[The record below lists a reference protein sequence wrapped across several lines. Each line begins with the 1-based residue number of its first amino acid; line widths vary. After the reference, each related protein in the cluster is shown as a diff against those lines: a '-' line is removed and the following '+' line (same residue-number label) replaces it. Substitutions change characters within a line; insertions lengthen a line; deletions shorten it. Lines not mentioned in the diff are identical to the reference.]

1 MAKLI
6 NIGFGN
12 VVNSRKIVAVV
23 SPDAAPVKRMIQSIK
38 GTRSLIDA
46 TQGRKTKAVIVTSD
60 DYLVLSALQPETIA
74 RKLIIMK
81 KRKRNMS
88 KGVLTVVSG
97 FSGAGK
103 GTVMK
108 RLLEKYENYA
118 LSISVT
124 TRKPREG
131 ERDGIEYFFRTREE
145 VEAMIQEDQL
155 LEHAEYVGN
164 YYGTPRFYV
173 EDMLSQ
179 GKNVILEIE
188 IQGAMKIKEKIP
200 EAVLV
205 FVTPPTIEELRSRL
219 IGRGTETADVIASRL
234 RRAAEES
241 EGMNNY
247 DYILINDQVEDC
259 VDQLHQI
266 ILSERCRAQRNEE
279 LINTIQEEARIFMKG
294 DK

>member
-1 MAKLI
+1 
-6 NIGFGN
+6 
-12 VVNSRKIVAVV
+12 
-23 SPDAAPVKRMIQSIK
+23 
-38 GTRSLIDA
+38 
-46 TQGRKTKAVIVTSD
+46 
-60 DYLVLSALQPETIA
+60 
-74 RKLIIMK
+74 
-81 KRKRNMS
+81 MS

-108 RLLEKYENYA
+108 RLLEKYENYV

-179 GKNVILEIE
+179 GKNVILENRNSGCNE
-188 IQGAMKIKEKIP
+188 DQKKKFRRQFWYCNP
-200 EAVLV
+200 
-205 FVTPPTIEELRSRL
+205 TTIEELHSRL

-241 EGMNNY
+241 E
-247 DYILINDQVEDC
+247 E
-259 VDQLHQI
+259 
-266 ILSERCRAQRNEE
+266 
-279 LINTIQEEARIFMKG
+279 
-294 DK
+294 

>member
-1 MAKLI
+1 
-6 NIGFGN
+6 
-12 VVNSRKIVAVV
+12 
-23 SPDAAPVKRMIQSIK
+23 
-38 GTRSLIDA
+38 
-46 TQGRKTKAVIVTSD
+46 
-60 DYLVLSALQPETIA
+60 
-74 RKLIIMK
+74 
-81 KRKRNMS
+81 MS

-179 GKNVILEIE
+179 VKNVILEIE

-241 EGMNNY
+241 EGMDNY

>member
-1 MAKLI
+1 
-6 NIGFGN
+6 
-12 VVNSRKIVAVV
+12 
-23 SPDAAPVKRMIQSIK
+23 
-38 GTRSLIDA
+38 
-46 TQGRKTKAVIVTSD
+46 
-60 DYLVLSALQPETIA
+60 
-74 RKLIIMK
+74 
-81 KRKRNMS
+81 MS

-179 GKNVILEIE
+179 GKNGSSSGICN
-188 IQGAMKIKEKIP
+188 
-200 EAVLV
+200 
-205 FVTPPTIEELRSRL
+205 PTY
-219 IGRGTETADVIASRL
+219 D
-234 RRAAEES
+234 RRTS
-241 EGMNNY
+241 QPSDRPWY
-247 DYILINDQVEDC
+247 
-259 VDQLHQI
+259 
-266 ILSERCRAQRNEE
+266 RN
-279 LINTIQEEARIFMKG
+279 G
-294 DK
+294 

>member
-1 MAKLI
+1 
-6 NIGFGN
+6 
-12 VVNSRKIVAVV
+12 
-23 SPDAAPVKRMIQSIK
+23 
-38 GTRSLIDA
+38 
-46 TQGRKTKAVIVTSD
+46 
-60 DYLVLSALQPETIA
+60 
-74 RKLIIMK
+74 
-81 KRKRNMS
+81 MS

-200 EAVLV
+200 EALLV
-205 FVTPPTIEELRSRL
+205 FVTPPTVEELERRL
-219 IGRGTETADVIASRL
+219 TGRGTETAQVIADRL
-234 RRAAEES
+234 ARAGEEA
-241 EGMNNY
+241 EGMGQY
-247 DYILINDQVEDC
+247 DYILVNDTVEEC
-259 VDQLHQI
+259 VDHLHQI
-266 ILSERCRAQRNEE
+266 IVSEHSRVSRNAEF
-279 LINTIQEEARIFMKG
+279 IADIQKQTKAFQK
-294 DK
+294 